1 MKIRL
6 LDPSVSNKIAAGE
19 VVERPASIVKELV
32 ENSIDAHADSIT
44 VELKGGGIEYIRI
57 SDNGCGMEE
66 DDVKQAFLRHA
77 TSKITSAAD
86 LNNIL
91 TLGFRGEA
99 LASIAAVS
107 KIELVTRTKDALQ
120 GTQIE
125 LEGGNIQKF
134 CCAGCP
140 EGTAIK
146 VRDLFFNTPVRRKF
160 LKKTSQESAYVFET
174 VIRLALSNPQISLRY
189 IQDGKTL
196 IHTPGDNN
204 LISAIRAVFGTH
216 TAQNMIEINKQG
228 EIGVYGFIGNRE
240 IQRSNKSRQF
250 IFINGRCVK
259 NETIQKAVCDAYLG
273 RLNVGKFPF
282 FVLNIS
288 LDGSKV
294 DVNVHPTK
302 QEVRFSDSLNIYDC
316 IYSCVE
322 NTLRE
327 NQEIPSLFPSEK
339 RGFSNTVSQIS
350 SMKQSGEN
358 EINTQG
364 DSRVFVQNN
373 AQNLNIGANA
383 QAGNGLAEGAHAD
396 IMQAENGQHTNVQSQ
411 NVQGESVQQAN
422 YQTENVQ
429 DKSAQ
434 HANTQAENEQEGN
447 TQNGSF
453 EKKYLKNKN
462 DVFEFASFVA
472 SSTPKVA
479 QSSFSFNFT
488 PRQDSNVFYGAHNEN
503 GAILGSEEKIVES
516 RHSSTDAADAASPSG
531 TAESSLN
538 SDACITANTLLTQMQ
553 NSAALGEKGAR
564 AANDLGEKHAG
575 VSGNSAAL
583 GEQTSGTAGGSDTLG
598 EQTSGIAGGSNT
610 LGEQTFGTA
619 GGSAVLGEQMRLHDD
634 GISISECGADAMI
647 PENSDDFK
655 VCGILFDT
663 YIILQAHDDCFII
676 DQHAAHERLLF
687 EKFFAAAEAGENLS
701 QLRLIPEIIS
711 LTPNECAVLEEYL
724 PPLVSLGFEIENI
737 GANAYAVKAT
747 PIALEDIDVSSF
759 IEDILSENTS
769 IRMVRNSELKRS
781 KLMQLACKSAV
792 KGGDKLTNSDISKL
806 MQLIIKEGI
815 PLSCPHGRPILV
827 RLSKHELEVRFKRI
841 Q

>member
-107 KIELVTRTKDALQ
+107 KVELVTRTKDALQ

-216 TAQNMIEINKQG
+216 TAQNMIEINKHG

-350 SMKQSGEN
+350 SMKQNGEN
-358 EINTQG
+358 EINLPGGAQG
-364 DSRVFVQNN
+364 GNRVFVQNN
-373 AQNLNIGANA
+373 AQNLNISANA
-383 QAGNGLAEGAHAD
+383 
-396 IMQAENGQHTNVQSQ
+396 QAENGQHTNVQSQ
-411 NVQGESVQQAN
+411 NVQGENVQQAN
-422 YQTENVQ
+422 TQTQNGQDENVQ
-429 DKSAQ
+429 Q
-434 HANTQAENEQEGN
+434 ANTQ
-447 TQNGSF
+447 TQNGQDENSQNDSF

-488 PRQDSNVFYGAHNEN
+488 PRQDSNVFYDTHNQC
-503 GAILGSEEKIVES
+503 GTILGSEEKNITS
-516 RHSSTDAADAASPSG
+516 TQDSSAGAADAVVPSG
-531 TAESSLN
+531 SAEGSLN
-538 SDACITANTLLTQMQ
+538 SDACITANTLLAQMQ
-553 NSAALGEKGAR
+553 NSAALGENGTV
-564 AANDLGEKHAG
+564 AANNSADLCRKHAG
-575 VSGNSAAL
+575 GSGDSA
-583 GEQTSGTAGGSDTLG
+583 
-598 EQTSGIAGGSNT
+598 T

-619 GGSAVLGEQMRLHDD
+619 GGSAALGEQMRLHDD
-634 GISISECGADAMI
+634 GINMPGCSSDAMI

-687 EKFFAAAEAGENLS
+687 EKFFAAAETGENLS

-806 MQLIIKEGI
+806 MQLIIREGI